1 MDYINDLYELRD
13 IIADEAHTAKE
24 KIKAAG
30 GMSGGDYDI
39 VDKITHTMKSLDC
52 CIEKQEENG
61 DGYSGRMYPDGMGG
75 SYRGYSRENRGYSR
89 ENRDS
94 YSSARGRMNARRD
107 SMGRYS
113 GADGDVEDIKRDVME
128 LAEKVKQM

>member
-13 IIADEAHTAKE
+13 IVAEEAHTAKE

-61 DGYSGRMYPDGMGG
+61 DGYSSRMYPDGMGG
-75 SYRGYSRENRGYSR
+75 SYRGYSREGRGYSR
-89 ENRDS
+89 EGG
-94 YSSARGRMNARRD
+94 YSNARGRMNAPRD
-107 SMGRYS
+107 SRGRYS
-113 GADGDVEDIKRDVME
+113 GADGDVEDIKRDMQRLMDKV
-128 LAEKVKQM
+128 EKM